1 MSRFVEAKLLLT
13 FWRQFVLLPVRFAC
27 PCTLPLQDLGATIGL
42 QKIILKRYTYLSLPF
57 STFSFSIFL
66 WRGLLKAQWLHDQYT
81 RWYRRI
87 GWDDR
92 ESSAVWTR
100 GSKSKEKKEGEKG
113 GAASTDS
120 WCVWIKMFEGQ
131 HYFLSIQIQC
141 IWIGVLPQ
149 ACNSR
154 KGCTRDLLTSFLGLL
169 QSPTF
174 TINHLDMK
182 WYIMI
187 PMLWSFQFCSLN

>member
-1 MSRFVEAKLLLT
+1 MIDLCL
-13 FWRQFVLLPVRFAC
+13 VLLKQNCCWHFEGSWVQRFGC
-27 PCTLPLQDLGATIGL
+27 K
-42 QKIILKRYTYLSLPF
+42 KIILKRYTYLSLPF

-81 RWYRRI
+81 RWYRRV
-87 GWDDR
+87 GGMTGNPVQYGPEVAKAKR
-92 ESSAVWTR
+92 KR
-100 GSKSKEKKEGEKG
+100 KEKKEERHQQTRDVCGSKCLKDN
-113 GAASTDS
+113 TN
-120 WCVWIKMFEGQ
+120 
-131 HYFLSIQIQC
+131 YFLSIQIQC

-174 TINHLDMK
+174 TINHSDMK